1 VNDYISEVDSS
12 QQILVSDSG
21 NDQMLLTSA
30 WRILRRTG
38 REVMMTGAFAGRNMG
53 EVFPVVSAVAKIVC
67 EDGKAYA
74 AYAHEALFDSNPAQ
88 RESLLSVHQSLRD
101 QRNGI
106 DDRARCERGVDGN
119 PGLQMARFGRHKLP
133 FYFDGT
139 KCFFEVHWITEA
151 EEQTLPKIQLTDGD
165 RPYEPMDRLH
175 SRRRPVASVTDS
187 FEWKKC
193 LGFTPDHVVD
203 KTLRAT
209 TQLVPTVEAETRE
222 IMRDH
227 FQTRLPQLKVRR
239 INDTCYVDTFF
250 SSIPSVRGFTCWNL
264 YCFRRTGLD
273 VVYLMRRRSQS
284 PTTLPKLVADCGAPL
299 VIKSDNA
306 PEFKGKRWVDYL
318 DTTSIR
324 SEFTEAHHPNENLAE
339 RRGGSLKAATVHLM
353 AITGCPLPY
362 WCYALEYV
370 SLLRTVLARR
380 SLDWR
385 TPHEAHWGDRPDIS
399 VFRFVF
405 WEPIWYYHP
414 RQSFPRPKMLKGR
427 FLGVAQNIGDAFCFL
442 ILTQPDNDD
451 DSSPQ
456 VLARSVIRRRYLREE
471 APIVEPVHNR
481 STLTFYCNDEVT
493 PLADPSPTA
502 TDEEGIDPSSD
513 VIANSVDELRALLSS
528 PRASGLSQSPDNFDD
543 GIFEVYG
550 PPTKRPRHSLDDSVV
565 LPLDPAVLGPQIP
578 ELDPEERSNPV
589 QLDAAVP
596 EIPFVPQ
603 DDSNSAVKHRV
614 SPIAS
619 VVPAATAEAD
629 SLDDGP
635 LGVPDDSGPGPG
647 GGIHHI
653 TQDEDMDDP
662 PVFEEVTRQLE
673 NIAED
678 ESFEDELFDCIDGH
692 EWHEG
697 QLMFQVRWKTD
708 EVSML
713 PFSLVKRDFPS
724 AAATYVLAHKVG
736 NAAGSYSGGRYTR
749 WARQYH
755 RAFSRV
761 IRRLIRLQYG
771 QSLDES
777 PTTLQIATNLPNG
790 TRLIRRVVRDVPMT
804 GGMRKRKKP
813 GRISRPLEEKY
824 GVPIPRSVKHAYELD
839 QEAGNTYWADA
850 IRKEVDSLLALDCFS
865 FHAPGYK
872 PSSDYQWTKLSTI
885 FEVKQDGR
893 RKARLVAG
901 GHLVDSMGISS
912 RSTVV
917 KGISVRLLDLIAHRD
932 NLPILCG
939 DIGNA
944 FITADCLEKI
954 YSRAGPEFGD
964 REGSLMIFK
973 KALYGL
979 RSSSRA
985 FRTHFADFLRSMGFS
1000 ATRYDRDVWMRLRE
1014 EQDGYDYICTHV
1026 DDFKIVARDPE
1037 RWKSLISAAFML
1049 KSIGPPSYYLGN
1061 DYSFSS
1067 DENAWVIGCSTYL
1080 EECIRRL
1087 ESDPELCLNGTI
1099 YPHRTP
1105 LPEGC
1110 HPELDESP
1118 LLSEVGIRKYQ
1129 MLIGMA
1135 QWASTIGRPDIAFT
1149 VSSLSRFSAAPRE
1162 GHLELALHLFG
1173 FLKKFNNRRIVMDS
1187 RPLIVDPSL
1196 RKDSFHPDFLDDYPD
1211 AHEDI
1216 ASDFPKAYGTE
1227 LETSVFFDADHAH
1240 DHVTRRSISGLL
1252 VFVGSTPVIWSSKR
1266 QGCIAT
1272 STYCAEF
1279 IAMRSAVE
1287 EAISIRYMLRCLG
1300 VPVTVPTNLYGD
1312 NFGVIQSAEIP
1323 DSELKKKHIAISYHY
1338 VREAIAARIVNA
1350 IWIRSAENFADI
1362 CTKALG
1368 TTIFHDLA
1376 TELMA

>member
-1 VNDYISEVDSS
+1 
-12 QQILVSDSG
+12 
-21 NDQMLLTSA
+21 M
-30 WRILRRTG
+30 
-38 REVMMTGAFAGRNMG
+38 
-53 EVFPVVSAVAKIVC
+53 
-67 EDGKAYA
+67 
-74 AYAHEALFDSNPAQ
+74 
-88 RESLLSVHQSLRD
+88 
-101 QRNGI
+101 
-106 DDRARCERGVDGN
+106 
-119 PGLQMARFGRHKLP
+119 
-133 FYFDGT
+133 
-139 KCFFEVHWITEA
+139 
-151 EEQTLPKIQLTDGD
+151 
-165 RPYEPMDRLH
+165 
-175 SRRRPVASVTDS
+175 
-187 FEWKKC
+187 
-193 LGFTPDHVVD
+193 
-203 KTLRAT
+203 
-209 TQLVPTVEAETRE
+209 
-222 IMRDH
+222 
-227 FQTRLPQLKVRR
+227 
-239 INDTCYVDTFF
+239 
-250 SSIPSVRGFTCWNL
+250 
-264 YCFRRTGLD
+264 
-273 VVYLMRRRSQS
+273 
-284 PTTLPKLVADCGAPL
+284 
-299 VIKSDNA
+299 
-306 PEFKGKRWVDYL
+306 
-318 DTTSIR
+318 
-324 SEFTEAHHPNENLAE
+324 
-339 RRGGSLKAATVHLM
+339 
-353 AITGCPLPY
+353 
-362 WCYALEYV
+362 
-370 SLLRTVLARR
+370 
-380 SLDWR
+380 
-385 TPHEAHWGDRPDIS
+385 
-399 VFRFVF
+399 
-405 WEPIWYYHP
+405 
-414 RQSFPRPKMLKGR
+414 
-427 FLGVAQNIGDAFCFL
+427 
-442 ILTQPDNDD
+442 
-451 DSSPQ
+451 
-456 VLARSVIRRRYLREE
+456 
-471 APIVEPVHNR
+471 
-481 STLTFYCNDEVT
+481 
-493 PLADPSPTA
+493 
-502 TDEEGIDPSSD
+502 
-513 VIANSVDELRALLSS
+513 
-528 PRASGLSQSPDNFDD
+528 
-543 GIFEVYG
+543 
-550 PPTKRPRHSLDDSVV
+550 
-565 LPLDPAVLGPQIP
+565 
-578 ELDPEERSNPV
+578 
-589 QLDAAVP
+589 
-596 EIPFVPQ
+596 
-603 DDSNSAVKHRV
+603 
-614 SPIAS
+614 
-619 VVPAATAEAD
+619 
-629 SLDDGP
+629 
-635 LGVPDDSGPGPG
+635 
-647 GGIHHI
+647 
-653 TQDEDMDDP
+653 
-662 PVFEEVTRQLE
+662 
-673 NIAED
+673 
-678 ESFEDELFDCIDGH
+678 
-692 EWHEG
+692 
-697 QLMFQVRWKTD
+697 
-708 EVSML
+708 
-713 PFSLVKRDFPS
+713 
-724 AAATYVLAHKVG
+724 
-736 NAAGSYSGGRYTR
+736 
-749 WARQYH
+749 
-755 RAFSRV
+755 
-761 IRRLIRLQYG
+761 
-771 QSLDES
+771 
-777 PTTLQIATNLPNG
+777 
-790 TRLIRRVVRDVPMT
+790 
-804 GGMRKRKKP
+804 
-813 GRISRPLEEKY
+813 
-824 GVPIPRSVKHAYELD
+824 
-839 QEAGNTYWADA
+839 
-850 IRKEVDSLLALDCFS
+850 
-865 FHAPGYK
+865 
-872 PSSDYQWTKLSTI
+872 I